1 MQILHYLGLTK
12 LESNDVQLN
21 FKKKQ
26 MNLETGKYFSFS
38 FFIPARVTNKT
49 SSQQSKNGASITYK
63 IMQNLQ

>member
-26 MNLETGKYFSFS
+26 MNLETGKYFSF
-38 FFIPARVTNKT
+38 FIPARVTNKT